1 MCHQERPES
10 TIAPHIPRRG
20 GCRHAADSGRGR
32 LAPRDPGQGD
42 CGKPSFDAGFDPASM
57 RRRPQSCILSGLH
70 NYEPMSRPLHW
81 NVPAFDL
88 LAPHVSPLRSLAKL
102 PTVEGEA
109 AAPPGMASSER
120 FGPVRPWGAVGN
132 GWARGLRLAARH
144 AVAIAVKHLGSGA
157 CLGDTPSVSLLLAR
171 STTGHADTSTAGLEV
186 LEQFGRRDGG
196 YLSSVRPCRKV
207 LNGLTQRG

>member
-1 MCHQERPES
+1 MVARGASAS
-10 TIAPHIPRRG
+10 TLMSTTVIAPVCSGDDAGEKLIRHVPPGAPRIDNRSTHPSQGWLQARG
-20 GCRHAADSGRGR
+20 RRGRGR

-109 AAPPGMASSER
+109 AAPPGMAS
-120 FGPVRPWGAVGN
+120 
-132 GWARGLRLAARH
+132 
-144 AVAIAVKHLGSGA
+144 
-157 CLGDTPSVSLLLAR
+157 
-171 STTGHADTSTAGLEV
+171 
-186 LEQFGRRDGG
+186 
-196 YLSSVRPCRKV
+196 
-207 LNGLTQRG
+207 